1 MNKVLL
7 HTPDGVRDIYGSEC
21 SDRLIVRDKIHE
33 KMKLYGYEDIETPT
47 FEFFDVFAQEINAS
61 DARELYKFFDKD
73 GNTMVLRPDFTPSIA
88 RCASKVMLE
97 NPMPVRVVYQGS
109 TFLFLSLLLHQKFD
123 LTTLHQTA

>member
-21 SDRLIVRDKIHE
+21 SDRLIIRDKIHE
-33 KMKLYGYEDIETPT
+33 KMKLYGYEDIDTPT
-47 FEFFDVFAQEINAS
+47 FEFFDVFAQEINAG

-88 RCASKVMLE
+88 RCAS
-97 NPMPVRVVYQGS
+97 
-109 TFLFLSLLLHQKFD
+109 
-123 LTTLHQTA
+123 